1 MQIWLWRVSAFVKP
15 ANPRLHDDGIVN
27 TTEDVQMAIEH
38 NLDGVAISNH
48 GGRQLDGIAST
59 LDTLRVCAPIA
70 KGKIQI
76 AVDGGV
82 RKGSDI
88 FKAITLRADHV
99 FVSRIPV
106 SGLAV

>member
-48 GGRQLDGIAST
+48 GGRQLDGIAAT

-88 FKAITLRADHV
+88 FKVITLGADRV
-99 FVSRIPV
+99 FVGRIPI